1 MTSVKTVGSSGQIS
15 LGKEYAG
22 RQVLVEQVEKGV
34 WVIKTG
40 TFVPNNEAWL
50 QNPHVSEKLDKAIA
64 WAEKNP
70 PKETPL
76 DELEAKLKK

>member
-22 RQVLVEQVEKGV
+22 RHVLIDQIEKGV

-40 TFVPNNEAWL
+40 TFVPHNEAWL
-50 QNPHVSEKLDKAIA
+50 KNPHVSEELDKAIA
-64 WAEKNP
+64 WAGTNP
-70 PKETPL
+70 SKETPL